1 MLLAFDTS
9 SAAVTVAVADP
20 LTGAVVAS
28 STTVDALRHGELLA
42 PAIAAALS
50 EAGCTAR
57 DLTRIAVGV
66 GPGPFTGLRVG
77 LVTART
83 MADVLGIEVAGVC
96 SLDIL
101 AHQSPLQ
108 LPVAVATDARRKEI
122 YWALYD
128 GPAPDGSRR
137 RLEGPAVDKPA
148 AAAHVLAGLPVIGR
162 GAVLYGDLLGI
173 PADAVTNNTPPTGA
187 SPSPQSGADGRGAAD
202 TSGGFASPTTSA
214 AGDGLGAA
222 PSSPSPRSEAVATSA
237 AGDGLAA
244 APSSPSPQSVSEYPS
259 AEVLARGV
267 ALGILEV
274 VAPDPLYLRRPDVT
288 LSGGPKSV
296 LTK

>member
-9 SAAVTVAVADP
+9 SAAVTVALADP
-20 LTGAVVAS
+20 VSGAIVAS

-42 PAIAAALS
+42 PAIAAALA

-101 AHQSPLQ
+101 ARQSSLS

-128 GPAPDGSRR
+128 GPAADGSRR

-148 AAAHVLAGLPVIGR
+148 DVAHVLSGLPIIGR
-162 GAVLYGDLLGI
+162 GAVLYAEALG
-173 PADAVTNNTPPTGA
+173 V
-187 SPSPQSGADGRGAAD
+187 
-202 TSGGFASPTTSA
+202 
-214 AGDGLGAA
+214 
-222 PSSPSPRSEAVATSA
+222 
-237 AGDGLAA
+237 
-244 APSSPSPQSVSEYPS
+244 SVDEVVEYPS
-259 AEVLARGV
+259 AEVLAYGV
-267 ALGILEV
+267 ATGTLEI

-288 LSGGPKSV
+288 MSGGPKSV

>member
-9 SAAVTVAVADP
+9 SACVTVALADAA
-20 LTGAVVAS
+20 GGEIVAS

-42 PAIAAALS
+42 PAIAAALES
-50 EAGCTAR
+50 AGCTPR

-101 AHQSPLQ
+101 AQQSSLA

-128 GPAPDGSRR
+128 GPAADGSRR
-137 RLEGPAVDKPA
+137 RLEGPAVDRPA
-148 AAAHVLAGLPVIGR
+148 EVAHVLSGLPVIGR
-162 GAVLYGDLLGI
+162 GAVLY
-173 PADAVTNNTPPTGA
+173 ADALGV
-187 SPSPQSGADGRGAAD
+187 SD
-202 TSGGFASPTTSA
+202 T
-214 AGDGLGAA
+214 
-222 PSSPSPRSEAVATSA
+222 EV
-237 AGDGLAA
+237 
-244 APSSPSPQSVSEYPS
+244 VEYPS
-259 AEVLARGV
+259 AEVLATGV
-267 ALGILEV
+267 ATGTLHV
-274 VAPDPLYLRRPDVT
+274 VAPEPLYLRRPDVT

-296 LTK
+296 LPK

>member
-9 SAAVTVAVADP
+9 SAAVTVAIADP
-20 LTGAVVAS
+20 VSGAIAAS

-50 EAGCTAR
+50 EAGCTVR
-57 DLTRIAVGV
+57 ELTRIAVGV

-77 LVTART
+77 LVTARV

-101 AHQSPLQ
+101 AHQSSLS

-148 AAAHVLAGLPVIGR
+148 DVAHVLAGLPVIGR
-162 GAVLYGDLLGI
+162 GAVLYADALSA
-173 PADAVTNNTPPTGA
+173 PADEV
-187 SPSPQSGADGRGAAD
+187 
-202 TSGGFASPTTSA
+202 
-214 AGDGLGAA
+214 
-222 PSSPSPRSEAVATSA
+222 V
-237 AGDGLAA
+237 
-244 APSSPSPQSVSEYPS
+244 EYPS

-267 ALGILEV
+267 ALGTLEI

-288 LSGGPKSV
+288 MSGGPKSV

>member
-42 PAIAAALS
+42 PAIAAALA

-148 AAAHVLAGLPVIGR
+148 AVAHVLSGLPVIGR

-173 PADAVTNNTPPTGA
+173 PAAEAPADAPTNNTPPTGA
-187 SPSPQSGADGRGAAD
+187 SPSP
-202 TSGGFASPTTSA
+202 
-214 AGDGLGAA
+214 
-222 PSSPSPRSEAVATSA
+222 RSEAVATSVT
-237 AGDGLAA
+237 GDGLAA

>member
-9 SAAVTVAVADP
+9 SAAVTVALATP
-20 LTGAVVAS
+20 TGEIVAS

-42 PAIAAALS
+42 PAIAAAL
-50 EAGCTAR
+50 EAAGVTPR
-57 DLTRIAVGV
+57 DLTGIAVGV

-83 MADVLGIEVAGVC
+83 MGEVLGIEVSGVC

-101 AHQSPLQ
+101 ARQSTLT

-128 GPAPDGSRR
+128 GPAADGSRR

-148 AAAHVLAGLPVIGR
+148 EVAHVLSGLPVIGR
-162 GAVLYGDLLGI
+162 GAVLYAEALGV
-173 PADAVTNNTPPTGA
+173 AED
-187 SPSPQSGADGRGAAD
+187 PS
-202 TSGGFASPTTSA
+202 
-214 AGDGLGAA
+214 
-222 PSSPSPRSEAVATSA
+222 
-237 AGDGLAA
+237 AA
-244 APSSPSPQSVSEYPS
+244 APGGSAVDVVEYPS
-259 AEVLARGV
+259 AEVLATGV
-267 ALGILEV
+267 ATRTLEV

-288 LSGGPKSV
+288 MSSRPKSV
-296 LTK
+296 L

>member
-20 LTGAVVAS
+20 VSGAVLAS
-28 STTVDALRHGELLA
+28 SSTVDALRHGELLA
-42 PAIAAALS
+42 PAIAAALAT
-50 EAGCTAR
+50 AGCTPR
-57 DLTRIAVGV
+57 DLTKIAVGV

-101 AHQSPLQ
+101 ARQSSLT

-128 GPAPDGSRR
+128 GPAADGSRR
-137 RLEGPAVDKPA
+137 RLEGPAVDRPA
-148 AAAHVLAGLPVIGR
+148 DVAHVLAGLPVIGR
-162 GAVLYGDLLGI
+162 GAVLYAEALGL
-173 PADAVTNNTPPTGA
+173 
-187 SPSPQSGADGRGAAD
+187 D
-202 TSGGFASPTTSA
+202 TDDVP
-214 AGDGLGAA
+214 
-222 PSSPSPRSEAVATSA
+222 
-237 AGDGLAA
+237 
-244 APSSPSPQSVSEYPS
+244 EYPS
-259 AEVLARGV
+259 AEVLALGV
-267 ALGILEV
+267 ATGTLPV

-288 LSGGPKSV
+288 MSGGPKSV
-296 LTK
+296 LPK

>member
-9 SAAVTVAVADP
+9 SAAVTVALADP
-20 LTGAVVAS
+20 VSGAIAAS

-42 PAIAAALS
+42 PAIAAALA

-101 AHQSPLQ
+101 ARQSSLS

-128 GPAPDGSRR
+128 GPAADGSRR

-148 AAAHVLAGLPVIGR
+148 DVAHVLSGLPIIGR
-162 GAVLYGDLLGI
+162 GAVLYAEALGV
-173 PADAVTNNTPPTGA
+173 AV
-187 SPSPQSGADGRGAAD
+187 D
-202 TSGGFASPTTSA
+202 
-214 AGDGLGAA
+214 
-222 PSSPSPRSEAVATSA
+222 EV
-237 AGDGLAA
+237 
-244 APSSPSPQSVSEYPS
+244 VEYPS
-259 AEVLARGV
+259 AEVLAYGV
-267 ALGILEV
+267 ATGTLEI

-288 LSGGPKSV
+288 MSGGPKSV

>member
-9 SAAVTVAVADP
+9 SAAVTVALADP
-20 LTGAVVAS
+20 VSGEILAS

-42 PAIAAALS
+42 PAIASALES
-50 EAGCTAR
+50 AGITPG

-96 SLDIL
+96 SLDVL
-101 AHQSPLQ
+101 ARQSSLS

-128 GPAPDGSRR
+128 GPAADGSRR

-148 AAAHVLAGLPVIGR
+148 EVAHVLSGLPVIGR
-162 GAVLYGDLLGI
+162 GAVLY
-173 PADAVTNNTPPTGA
+173 ADALGV
-187 SPSPQSGADGRGAAD
+187 ADAD
-202 TSGGFASPTTSA
+202 
-214 AGDGLGAA
+214 
-222 PSSPSPRSEAVATSA
+222 VI
-237 AGDGLAA
+237 
-244 APSSPSPQSVSEYPS
+244 EYPS
-259 AEVLARGV
+259 AEVLATGV
-267 ALGILEV
+267 ATGTLEI

-296 LTK
+296 LPEPRSVDPGRVHGSRIE

>member
-9 SAAVTVAVADP
+9 SAAVTVAVATP
-20 LTGAVVAS
+20 AGEIVAS

-50 EAGCTAR
+50 SAG
-57 DLTRIAVGV
+57 LTPRSLTGIAVGV

-83 MADVLGIEVAGVC
+83 MGEVLGLEVSGVC

-101 AHQSPLQ
+101 ARQSSLT

-128 GPAPDGSRR
+128 GPAADGSRR

-148 AAAHVLAGLPVIGR
+148 EVAHVLAGLPVIGR
-162 GAVLYGDLLGI
+162 GAVLYGEVLG
-173 PADAVTNNTPPTGA
+173 V
-187 SPSPQSGADGRGAAD
+187 
-202 TSGGFASPTTSA
+202 
-214 AGDGLGAA
+214 
-222 PSSPSPRSEAVATSA
+222 SSTDVA
-237 AGDGLAA
+237 
-244 APSSPSPQSVSEYPS
+244 EYPS
-259 AEVLARGV
+259 AEVLATGV
-267 ALGILEV
+267 ATGTLEV
-274 VAPDPLYLRRPDVT
+274 VAPEPLYLRRPDVT
-288 LSGGPKSV
+288 MSAGPKSV
-296 LTK
+296 LS

>member
-9 SAAVTVAVADP
+9 SAAVTVALAD
-20 LTGAVVAS
+20 AVSGEIVAS
-28 STTVDALRHGELLA
+28 ATTVDALRHGELLA
-42 PAIAAALS
+42 PAIANAL
-50 EAGCTAR
+50 ETAGVTAR
-57 DLTRIAVGV
+57 DLTKIAVGV

-101 AHQSPLQ
+101 ARQSSPA

-128 GPAPDGSRR
+128 GPAADGSRR
-137 RLEGPAVDKPA
+137 RLEGPAVDRPA
-148 AAAHVLAGLPVIGR
+148 EVAHVLSGLPVIGR
-162 GAVLYGDLLGI
+162 GAVLYADVLGV
-173 PADAVTNNTPPTGA
+173 AA
-187 SPSPQSGADGRGAAD
+187 SD
-202 TSGGFASPTTSA
+202 
-214 AGDGLGAA
+214 
-222 PSSPSPRSEAVATSA
+222 V
-237 AGDGLAA
+237 
-244 APSSPSPQSVSEYPS
+244 VEYPS
-259 AEVLARGV
+259 AEVLALGV
-267 ALGILEV
+267 ATGTLEV

-296 LTK
+296 LPR